1 MRSRI
6 MWRMERCGC
15 RAITISRYL
24 SDWINSTILSALSV
38 HWLIETVCGT
48 LSEQMTN
55 NSLYPKDEQ

>member
-1 MRSRI
+1 
-6 MWRMERCGC
+6 MERYGY